1 VQSTIDICRKVSKG
15 NDRRCRAPL
24 IFVEKLV
31 KGATAGAEHH

>member
-15 NDRRCRAPL
+15 NDRRCSAPL

-31 KGATAGAEHH
+31 TVATIGAEHP